1 MGYWARATLTVVAV
15 LGLLAAA
22 WTVRNILMLVLV
34 ATVLAVGLDPQ
45 VRWLQRRRLSRSWAV
60 TIIGLLGV
68 GFLALFAWLVIPQAV
83 RQAHDLARD
92 FPGYLDRLRT
102 STGTLGTLEAKYHL
116 SERLQQ
122 ASSRLPD
129 LAVGKI
135 PSITAGAGSVIANT
149 LTVAVLTIYFLLG
162 LERGHSAAQKIVAG
176 EHTDRNIR
184 ILDESLERIG
194 GYVSGNIFIS
204 IIAGTL
210 AFIVLEILGVPFAA
224 ALGVWVAIADLI
236 PGVGAMLG
244 AVVCVI
250 VALFSSVGDGIAVAV
265 YFIVYQRVEN
275 YLILPKVMTKAIDL
289 SAPTVIITL
298 LIGSSLAGLGGRS
311 DRAPD
316 RGRPQGHR
324 PRTLAR
330 RHFYRSGR
338 LRRLTFVKDG
348 ESSWAYAECT
358 HREGRLGA
366 CRRSRDSRRRPPTT
380 GGPTIRS
387 SAAMSARSCFP
398 VSRSAGAGTSGA

>member
-1 MGYWARATLTVVAV
+1 MPDDRYPGMGYWARATLTIVAV
-15 LGLLAAA
+15 LALLAAA
-22 WTVRNILMLVLV
+22 WSVRNILLLVLV

-45 VRWLQRRRLSRSWAV
+45 VRWLQRRRVSRAWAV

-83 RQAHDLARD
+83 RQAQELARD
-92 FPGYLDRLRT
+92 FPSYLDRLRT
-102 STGTLGTLEAKYHL
+102 STGTLGTIEAKYHL

-129 LAVGKI
+129 LAIGKI
-135 PSITAGAGSVIANT
+135 PSITAGAGSVIVNT
-149 LTVAVLTIYFLLG
+149 LTVVALTIYFLLG
-162 LERGHSAAQKIVAG
+162 LERGHSAGQRIVAG
-176 EHTDRNIR
+176 EHADRNSR

-210 AFIVLEILGVPFAA
+210 AFLVLEILGVPFAA
-224 ALGVWVAIADLI
+224 ALAVWVAIADLI

-275 YLILPKVMTKAIDL
+275 YLILPRVMTKAIDL
-289 SAPTVIITL
+289 SAPAVIITL
-298 LIGSSLAGLGGRS
+298 LIGSSLAGL
-311 DRAPD
+311 
-316 RGRPQGHR
+316 
-324 PRTLAR
+324 
-330 RHFYRSGR
+330 
-338 LRRLTFVKDG
+338 
-348 ESSWAYAECT
+348 
-358 HREGRLGA
+358 
-366 CRRSRDSRRRPPTT
+366 
-380 GGPTIRS
+380 
-387 SAAMSARSCFP
+387 
-398 VSRSAGAGTSGA
+398 AGALIALPIAAALKVVVRELWPRVAPPAATGSATSGSGGA

>member
-1 MGYWARATLTVVAV
+1 MPEDRYPGMGYWARATLTVVAV
-15 LGLLAAA
+15 LALLAAA
-22 WTVRNILMLVLV
+22 WSVRNILLLVLV

-45 VRWLQRRRLSRSWAV
+45 VRWLQRRRVSRAWAV

-83 RQAHDLARD
+83 RQAQELARD
-92 FPGYLDRLRT
+92 FPSYLDRLRT
-102 STGTLGTLEAKYHL
+102 STGTLGTIEAKYHL

-129 LAVGKI
+129 LAIGKI
-135 PSITAGAGSVIANT
+135 PSITAGAGSVIVNT
-149 LTVAVLTIYFLLG
+149 LTVVVLTIYFLLG
-162 LERGHSAAQKIVAG
+162 LERGHSAGQRIVAG
-176 EHTDRNIR
+176 EHADRNSR

-210 AFIVLEILGVPFAA
+210 AFLVLEILGVPFAA
-224 ALGVWVAIADLI
+224 ALAVWVAIADLI

-275 YLILPKVMTKAIDL
+275 YLILPRVMTKAIDL
-289 SAPTVIITL
+289 SAPAVIITL
-298 LIGSSLAGLGGRS
+298 LIGSSLAGL
-311 DRAPD
+311 
-316 RGRPQGHR
+316 
-324 PRTLAR
+324 
-330 RHFYRSGR
+330 
-338 LRRLTFVKDG
+338 
-348 ESSWAYAECT
+348 
-358 HREGRLGA
+358 
-366 CRRSRDSRRRPPTT
+366 
-380 GGPTIRS
+380 
-387 SAAMSARSCFP
+387 
-398 VSRSAGAGTSGA
+398 AGALIALPIAAALKVIVRELWPHVAPTAAAGSATSGAGGA

>member
-45 VRWLQRRRLSRSWAV
+45 VRWLQRRRVSRAWAV

-83 RQAHDLARD
+83 REAHELARD

-129 LAVGKI
+129 LAIGKI

-149 LTVAVLTIYFLLG
+149 LTVVVLTIYFLLG
-162 LERGHSAAQKIVAG
+162 LERGHSAAETIVAG
-176 EHTDRNIR
+176 EHADRNTR
-184 ILDESLERIG
+184 MLDESLVRIG

-210 AFIVLEILGVPFAA
+210 AFIVLEILAVPFAA
-224 ALGVWVAIADLI
+224 ALSVWVAIADLI

-250 VALFSSVGDGIAVAV
+250 VALFSSVGDGIAVGV
-265 YFIVYQRVEN
+265 YFVLYQRVEN

-298 LIGSSLAGLGGRS
+298 LIGSSLAGL
-311 DRAPD
+311 
-316 RGRPQGHR
+316 
-324 PRTLAR
+324 
-330 RHFYRSGR
+330 
-338 LRRLTFVKDG
+338 
-348 ESSWAYAECT
+348 
-358 HREGRLGA
+358 
-366 CRRSRDSRRRPPTT
+366 
-380 GGPTIRS
+380 
-387 SAAMSARSCFP
+387 
-398 VSRSAGAGTSGA
+398 AGALIALPIAAAIKVIVRELWPGAAPTAAADSATSGGVQA

>member
-1 MGYWARATLTVVAV
+1 MPDDRYPGMGYWARATLTVVAV
-15 LGLLAAA
+15 LALLAAA
-22 WTVRNILMLVLV
+22 WSVRNILLLVLV

-45 VRWLQRRRLSRSWAV
+45 VRWLQRRRVSRAWAV

-68 GFLALFAWLVIPQAV
+68 GFLVLFAWLVIPQAV
-83 RQAHDLARD
+83 RQTQELARD
-92 FPGYLDRLRT
+92 FPSYLDRLRT
-102 STGTLGTLEAKYHL
+102 STGTLGTIEAKYHL

-129 LAVGKI
+129 LAIGKI
-135 PSITAGAGSVIANT
+135 PSITAGAGSVIVNT

-162 LERGHSAAQKIVAG
+162 LERGHSVGQRIVAG
-176 EHTDRNIR
+176 EHADRNSR

-210 AFIVLEILGVPFAA
+210 AFLVLEILGVPFAA
-224 ALGVWVAIADLI
+224 ALAVWVAIADLI

-275 YLILPKVMTKAIDL
+275 YLILPRVMTKAIDL
-289 SAPTVIITL
+289 SAPAVIITL
-298 LIGSSLAGLGGRS
+298 LIGSSLAGL
-311 DRAPD
+311 
-316 RGRPQGHR
+316 
-324 PRTLAR
+324 
-330 RHFYRSGR
+330 
-338 LRRLTFVKDG
+338 
-348 ESSWAYAECT
+348 
-358 HREGRLGA
+358 
-366 CRRSRDSRRRPPTT
+366 
-380 GGPTIRS
+380 
-387 SAAMSARSCFP
+387 
-398 VSRSAGAGTSGA
+398 AGALIALPIAAALKVIVRELWPRVAPPAATGSATSGAGGA

>member
-1 MGYWARATLTVVAV
+1 MPDDRYPGMGYWARATLTVVAV
-15 LGLLAAA
+15 LALLAAA
-22 WTVRNILMLVLV
+22 WSVRNILLLVLV

-45 VRWLQRRRLSRSWAV
+45 VRWLQRRRVSRAWAV

-68 GFLALFAWLVIPQAV
+68 GFLTLFAWLVIPQAV
-83 RQAHDLARD
+83 RQAQELARD
-92 FPGYLDRLRT
+92 FPSYLDRLRT

-129 LAVGKI
+129 LAIGKI
-135 PSITAGAGSVIANT
+135 PSITAGAGSVIVNT
-149 LTVAVLTIYFLLG
+149 LTVVVLTIYFLLG
-162 LERGHSAAQKIVAG
+162 LERGHSAGQRIVAG
-176 EHTDRNIR
+176 EHADRNSR

-210 AFIVLEILGVPFAA
+210 AFLVLEILGVPFAA
-224 ALGVWVAIADLI
+224 ALAVWVAIADLI

-275 YLILPKVMTKAIDL
+275 YLILPRVMTKAIDL
-289 SAPTVIITL
+289 SAPAVIITL
-298 LIGSSLAGLGGRS
+298 LIGSSLAGL
-311 DRAPD
+311 
-316 RGRPQGHR
+316 
-324 PRTLAR
+324 
-330 RHFYRSGR
+330 
-338 LRRLTFVKDG
+338 
-348 ESSWAYAECT
+348 
-358 HREGRLGA
+358 
-366 CRRSRDSRRRPPTT
+366 
-380 GGPTIRS
+380 
-387 SAAMSARSCFP
+387 
-398 VSRSAGAGTSGA
+398 AGALIALPIAAALKVIVRELWPRVAPTAAAGSATSGSGGA

>member
-1 MGYWARATLTVVAV
+1 MPDDRYPGMGYWARATLTVVAV
-15 LGLLAAA
+15 LALLAAA
-22 WTVRNILMLVLV
+22 WSVRNILMLVLV
-34 ATVLAVGLDPQ
+34 ATMLAVGLDPQ
-45 VRWLQRRRLSRSWAV
+45 VRWLQRRRVSRAWAV
-60 TIIGLLGV
+60 AIIGLLGV

-83 RQAHDLARD
+83 RQTQELARD
-92 FPGYLDRLRT
+92 FPSYLDRLRT
-102 STGTLGTLEAKYHL
+102 STGTLGTMEAKYHL

-129 LAVGKI
+129 LAIGKI

-162 LERGHSAAQKIVAG
+162 LEREHSVGQRIVAG
-176 EHTDRNIR
+176 EHADRNTR

-210 AFIVLEILGVPFAA
+210 AFLVLEILDVPFAA
-224 ALGVWVAIADLI
+224 ALAVWVAIADLI

-250 VALFSSVGDGIAVAV
+250 VALFSSVGDGIVVAV

-275 YLILPKVMTKAIDL
+275 YLILPRVMTKAIDL

-298 LIGSSLAGLGGRS
+298 LIGSSLAGL
-311 DRAPD
+311 
-316 RGRPQGHR
+316 
-324 PRTLAR
+324 
-330 RHFYRSGR
+330 
-338 LRRLTFVKDG
+338 
-348 ESSWAYAECT
+348 
-358 HREGRLGA
+358 
-366 CRRSRDSRRRPPTT
+366 
-380 GGPTIRS
+380 
-387 SAAMSARSCFP
+387 
-398 VSRSAGAGTSGA
+398 AGALIALPIAAALKVIVRELWPRVAPPAATGSATSGAGGA

>member
-1 MGYWARATLTVVAV
+1 MPDDRYPGMGYWARATLTVVAV
-15 LGLLAAA
+15 LALLAAA
-22 WTVRNILMLVLV
+22 WSVRNILLLVLV

-45 VRWLQRRRLSRSWAV
+45 VRWLQRRRVSRAWAV

-68 GFLALFAWLVIPQAV
+68 GFLALFAWLVIPEAV
-83 RQAHDLARD
+83 RQAQELARD
-92 FPGYLDRLRT
+92 FPSYLDRLRT

-129 LAVGKI
+129 LAIGKI

-149 LTVAVLTIYFLLG
+149 LTVIVLTIYFLLG
-162 LERGHSAAQKIVAG
+162 LERGHSAGQRIVAG
-176 EHTDRNIR
+176 EHADRNTR

-210 AFIVLEILGVPFAA
+210 AFLVLEILGVPFAA
-224 ALGVWVAIADLI
+224 ALAVWVAIADLI

-244 AVVCVI
+244 AVVCVV

-275 YLILPKVMTKAIDL
+275 YLILPRVMTKAIDL
-289 SAPTVIITL
+289 SAPAVIITL
-298 LIGSSLAGLGGRS
+298 LIGSSLAGL
-311 DRAPD
+311 
-316 RGRPQGHR
+316 
-324 PRTLAR
+324 
-330 RHFYRSGR
+330 
-338 LRRLTFVKDG
+338 
-348 ESSWAYAECT
+348 
-358 HREGRLGA
+358 
-366 CRRSRDSRRRPPTT
+366 
-380 GGPTIRS
+380 
-387 SAAMSARSCFP
+387 
-398 VSRSAGAGTSGA
+398 AGALIALPIAAALKVIVRELWPRVAPPAAAGSATSGAGEA